1 MKNLTRRQSILA
13 AIGLLVLLVIVWLV
27 WTLIHV
33 ASLLSKAADD
43 GQHIKALIA
52 EGKFDQLQGPLE
64 QFRADAKKA
73 SDAAHGVTWGV
84 LTHAPFIGAD
94 AKGVRTAADVAHRI
108 GDGPVQDLATVAK
121 NLHALTPH
129 NGTLDLAAIR
139 ALQPTVVS
147 AEKSM
152 STACA
157 EIDATNANGFIEPLR
172 SKYLKLQ
179 QEIDAACTGLTSADL
194 ALKVMPQM
202 LGESGPQN
210 YLLVMQNNAELRASG
225 GLPGA
230 LALVTADHGKLTFG
244 KQVLASSLGVRATPV
259 LPLTPLETQLFSTQ
273 PGVDMR
279 DANLTPDF
287 SRAADLW
294 RARWQEVEG
303 GNLDGVIAV
312 DPVTLSY
319 IIGATGPVTLPSV
332 TLPIGGRL
340 VTFPQRTLTQANVVD
355 YLEHQVYIDYPDVAQ
370 QEVVFAATTDA
381 VFARLTRGGVSAQ
394 SLLKALGRA
403 GSEHRLYVESFD
415 QPARGVLQGT
425 PVAGDLQT
433 DIKGRPRVNV
443 LFNDFTGAKMSY
455 YLRYSLDITT
465 TSCNAGRQG
474 MSAHLKIWSTA
485 PADAAKTLPLFIT
498 GGGLYGVKPGSQS
511 VQYMIVGP
519 LGGTISN
526 MLVDGAPLTK
536 DPGNTTALPDF
547 SQTGRL
553 GNRPLLSNY
562 LGLGPG
568 QTIDITWTMTSG
580 DGQTGSPVVGMTPS
594 IVPGNAAANVAPAC

>member
-1 MKNLTRRQSILA
+1 MKKLTRRQTILA
-13 AIGLLVLLVIVWLV
+13 SVGVAALLVIAWFAWTVTHVAALLDKAAADGQYIK
-27 WTLIHV
+27 TLI
-33 ASLLSKAADD
+33 A
-43 GQHIKALIA
+43 Q
-52 EGKFDQLQGPLE
+52 GKFDQIQGPLD
-64 QFRADAKKA
+64 QFEKDAKKA
-73 SDAAHGVTWGV
+73 HDAAHGITWS
-84 LTHAPFIGAD
+84 LLAHTPFIGTD
-94 AKGVRTAADVAHRI
+94 AKGVRTAADVADTL
-108 GDGPVQDLATVAK
+108 GSGPLQKLADVAK

-129 NGTLDLAAIR
+129 DGAFDVAALQ
-139 ALQPTVVS
+139 ALQPTVAS
-147 AEKSM
+147 AEQSV
-152 STACA
+152 TQACA
-157 EIDATNANGFIEPLR
+157 QMDANNADSYIEPLR

-179 QEIDAACTGLTSADL
+179 RQVDSACTGLTSADL

-202 LGESGPQN
+202 LGENGPQN

-244 KQVLASSLGVRATPV
+244 KQVLATSLGVRATPV

-303 GNLDGVIAV
+303 GNLDGVLAV
-312 DPVTLSY
+312 DPVTLGY
-319 IIGATGPVTLPSV
+319 ILGATGPVTIPAL
-332 TLPIGGRL
+332 TLPIDGKF
-340 VTFPQRTLTQANVVD
+340 VSFPQRTFSEANVVD
-355 YLEHQVYIDYPDVAQ
+355 YLEHQVYIDYPSVAQ
-370 QEVVFAATTDA
+370 QEVVFQATTA
-381 VFARLTRGGVSAQ
+381 VVFQRLTKGGASAA

-403 GSEHRLYVESFD
+403 GSEHRVYVESFD
-415 QPARGVLQGT
+415 QPARSLLAGT

-433 DIKGRPRVNV
+433 PIKGRPRVNV
-443 LFNDFTGAKMSY
+443 LFNDFTAAKMSY
-455 YLRYSLDITT
+455 YLRYSLDVTS
-465 TSCNAGRQG
+465 TSCNAGKQG
-474 MSAHLKIWSTA
+474 LSAHLKIWSTA
-485 PADAAKTLPLFIT
+485 PANAGKVLPPFIT

-519 LGGTISN
+519 VAGTVSN
-526 MLVDGAPLTK
+526 MLVNGAPLTK

-547 SQTGRL
+547 SQRGSL
-553 GNRPLLSNY
+553 GDRPLLSNY
-562 LGLGPG
+562 VGIDPG

-580 DGQTGSPVVGMTPS
+580 EGQTGIPVVGMTPS